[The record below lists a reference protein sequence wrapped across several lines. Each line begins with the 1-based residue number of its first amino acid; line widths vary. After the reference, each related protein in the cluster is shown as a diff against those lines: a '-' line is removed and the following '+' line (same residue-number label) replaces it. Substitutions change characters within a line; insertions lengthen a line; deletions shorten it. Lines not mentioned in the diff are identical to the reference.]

1 MPIISAMSGNTG
13 LQSASIVVR
22 GLDTGIVSI
31 KRWWEPL
38 SRQVRTTL
46 IIGVAVGAAVGVIG
60 YLISDTNK
68 LSFALSVAV
77 SMFISINIA
86 GVIGTLSPMI
96 SKRLG
101 FDPAITSGP
110 FETAFQD
117 VIGIT
122 VFLTVSTYMLS
133 HV

>member
-1 MPIISAMSGNTG
+1 
-13 LQSASIVVR
+13 
-22 GLDTGIVSI
+22 
-31 KRWWEPL
+31 
-38 SRQVRTTL
+38 
-46 IIGVAVGAAVGVIG
+46 
-60 YLISDTNK
+60 
-68 LSFALSVAV
+68 
-77 SMFISINIA
+77 MFISINIA